1 MQTKLNENQIRLSG
15 SYKVIDT
22 LFDNPNPTLIPDVYH
37 KRISSGLKHNLAI
50 FYNRTI
56 QDQIQPC
63 LCGWGDNSLQQLG
76 IDLTGNS
83 GVPFE
88 SPRPIFLEY
97 RKNQYYPL
105 SVSSGL
111 NHTLILAVRSALV
124 EEHLKALNEL
134 EIQTKMG
141 INSQEIM
148 DQLKNYFMDDIK
160 LFYTGRIEYTD
171 LQNQDL
177 SVYELKQQKQQ
188 EQIENFDN
196 GISILIKNP
205 DNVNVFSNFHSPMES
220 AANLPLLEDIHSENK
235 KITIK
240 LTPNQSIHQIQKQN
254 FLTSKMKTI
263 KRALSREDDSIH
275 LNTLQNNQ
283 IQRDTFEINIQS
295 NTKVD
300 YRFIID
306 EIIEIHSMKNLGMF
320 SVIQIACGWSF
331 CMILTRSLQ
340 LFTWGDNRCGN
351 LGLGDTRSRL
361 KPSLVML
368 EFGKPFQVRFI
379 DCQAQHSAAI
389 QLDGKLFTWGQGVNG
404 QLGLNALSN
413 VLLPQKVGGIL
424 EQKNITQ
431 VSCGVFHMAC
441 ITNDGFSFTWGSNTN
456 GQLGLD
462 KDLPQINYPCVVE
475 RLQSYFIIQVT
486 CGYNNTFFFSQNG
499 RLYGCGS
506 NQHNKI
512 GLDYNNY
519 PKNNKNIYL
528 PVELNNTFLKG
539 VSFSKINDLYIYQ
552 IASSFHSTLA
562 LSNKGYLTSW
572 GLNLNGIL
580 GRKISNFSSELLYN
594 LDIDYDD
601 KIEGYIP
608 QRYENSLIPNRVQID
623 YLGFKQQIF
632 VPIYNQQLYRAKKR
646 DFLSSEFVDVQLGTF
661 HTMALTNAGEL
672 YIWGSN
678 ESSQHAIDE
687 LQIEQAY
694 ADQTISKIKINVQT
708 LITSTLPTLLSF
720 FDIKENRRV
729 SFIACGAEYC
739 MAIENRRKI
748 YGWGKN
754 DQGQLGIGV
763 ISTIVHKPTEVQG
776 LDGLLMKQV
785 ACGQIH
791 TLFLSEEGCVY
802 SCGSPT
808 DGKLGLGKRDAIQLF
823 PMKIQSLAKIDK
835 IACGYTH
842 SLALGEDV
850 YIEDD
855 LDDFSLLHNEF
866 NKKVVY
872 SWGSAYESKLGHGE
886 KENLFEPSRIQANF
900 SFRDIFAGGHHSA
913 AIDKER
919 NLIVWGPY
927 QYFGYQK
934 PEEKNKKNSRQEVNE
949 FIRPTLHPRQQLI
962 QQVQKVALGDK
973 YSIVLNNINQVFQW
987 GAFDKTYENKCKE
1000 NPNLSRNQI
1009 NESLMIN
1016 IQKLNTPSPI
1026 ITHIAVANNH
1036 AALISKSQL
1045 YTWGYDMNTGR
1056 LSQGYEFYD
1065 QQLEEQKMIDD
1076 VYQEDQQENQQKEK
1090 AQITDLNSLIENPQA
1105 CQYLNRFLFDKLN
1118 IFNTLQKQKHA
1129 QLKKKQHNKI
1139 QTLEQNIFKDSY
1151 NDLPQ
1156 DFQVEEEL
1164 EEDDEDGIGVK
1175 DIEED
1180 VMADFNDLEKK
1191 KRRDQLRKQT
1201 EMRIKKEQQRL
1212 KQNQQSQL
1220 QQQKPTSIQVK
1231 SSDIRKRTNMKPST
1245 FKTILYES
1253 SMIEQS
1259 QSKILESF
1267 NQNTKDFKKFK
1278 TLEKLYKT
1286 SKNNSPAEKNKMDL
1300 SQSIQKQQIIQIDL
1314 NDFYSDPIRNNTL
1327 YQEIMLQ
1334 GKPELMALIKDE
1346 DGYGIFNFN
1355 NIINLYDKVLN
1366 IQNEVKVDF
1375 SQYKDYMDQQKKM
1388 KTVIQSKIFK
1398 RIQEPPFD
1406 ISEKAQEKNTINE
1419 AYQNHKL
1426 SYSFLLTSLTTHPCY
1441 LIKIYETKKMKE
1453 DDFFNIV
1460 KDIFNDIESNS
1471 RLLKVYIDICKRVL
1485 HIDIKKKSLKNGN
1498 FSLDLNKETSL
1509 SYTFVKLFQLLYES
1523 FTQNMLINRNFRIF
1537 LRQKVLDYCT
1547 SDSGSNSTIQQTL
1560 FVLEKDIIT
1569 DIHGH
1574 SNEEI
1579 IKSVCLQNAY
1589 KITQFFD
1596 QILPQLNF
1604 NANKNDTTIKGA
1616 LPERIRELIQFSQ
1629 DMILKK
1635 IGEENEDKLNQKFLY
1650 MITSNIFKYCEEKI
1664 DRSNLLLKYNFDS
1677 IISIFKQFISGESYE
1692 LLQEDYQVINTY
1704 IKTKE
1709 IEKDIIYKKLMGK
1722 KKVRKINN
1730 GYENITEVYNGSIK
1744 YQDDKILVNLSTLSK
1759 LTKFLH
1765 KNPIHLKQN
1774 STEDF
1779 IFAFVEELSKDNTSF
1794 FYQELDQKDD
1804 KKVCVKLKNRLFYH
1818 FETEGFKRCIECGIY
1833 LPSSHLKSQ
1842 DHNLIERFL
1851 IYNPEEIESLA
1862 IQFIKRIP
1870 NKSTYDQIFGG
1881 KKQFE
1886 QFINKLISNYK
1897 RDGKILEAKILQ
1909 NFKKKFENHILQ
1921 KQNEESYDF
1930 ESAQQKNPQLEY
1942 LQSLKR
1948 MLDKKTMQ
1956 ILSYYQKMQSLY
1968 KVFFELRQSL
1978 QAQIKLIPVKKA
1990 QQFLILNNCH
2000 FGLAN
2005 TELQQLLDSNP
2016 NSVIERIQ
2024 SQLHSKDMS
2033 KDIYANID
2041 FFSKY
2046 NLNKVIQNI
2055 RNLNINGDFISI
2067 YMFGEYSYNS
2077 LKLKK
2082 VVKQIDDKIISYI
2095 SEYIDFKKVKS
2106 IEQIEDCMF
2115 YIISNFEKNKI
2126 TIDAVYKEQG
2136 SSIIN
2141 AICGSKK
2148 FKQFRIDH
2156 FTITNNQLKEMRK
2169 QSLSQDASKLN
2180 LKLGYT
2186 TFLLKGFLKL
2196 IGKIEDNKT
2205 IYQQIYISNTL

>member
-15 SYKVIDT
+15 AYKVIEK
-22 LFDNPNPTLIPDVYH
+22 LFDNPNPTFIPDIYH
-37 KRISSGLKHNLAI
+37 KRIASGLKHNLAI

-63 LCGWGDNSLQQLG
+63 LCGWGNNSLQQLG
-76 IDLTGNS
+76 IDLTGRS
-83 GVPFE
+83 EESFE

-124 EEHLKALNEL
+124 EEHQKALNEV
-134 EIQTKMG
+134 EIQIKMG
-141 INSQEIM
+141 INQQEIM
-148 DQLKNYFMDDIK
+148 DQLKNDFMDDIR

-177 SVYELKQQKQQ
+177 CVYEPKEYKQQDY
-188 EQIENFDN
+188 IENFDN
-196 GISILIKNP
+196 GMSIQIKNP
-205 DNVNVFSNFHSPMES
+205 DNVQVFSNFNSPMES
-220 AANLPLLEDIHSENK
+220 ATNLPLLEDMHSENINK
-235 KITIK
+235 KITIQ
-240 LTPNQSIHQIQKQN
+240 LTPNQALQQAQKSN

-263 KRALSREDDSIH
+263 KRALSREDDSIY
-275 LNTLQNNQ
+275 LNTPHNNQ
-283 IQRDTFEINIQS
+283 IQRDSFEINIQS

-306 EIIEIHSMKNLGMF
+306 EVIEIHQMKNLGLF
-320 SVIQIACGWSF
+320 SVIQVACGWSF
-331 CMILTRSLQ
+331 CMILTRSNQ
-340 LFTWGDNRCGN
+340 LFSWGDNRCGN

-361 KPSLVML
+361 KPSLVLL
-368 EFGKPFQVRFI
+368 EFGKQFQVRFI

-389 QLDGKLFTWGQGVNG
+389 QLDGKLFTWGQGLNG
-404 QLGLNALSN
+404 QLGINALSN
-413 VLLPQKVGGIL
+413 VLLPQRVGGIL

-441 ITNDGFSFTWGSNTN
+441 TTNDGFCYTW
-456 GQLGLD
+456 
-462 KDLPQINYPCVVE
+462 
-475 RLQSYFIIQVT
+475 
-486 CGYNNTFFFSQNG
+486 
-499 RLYGCGS
+499 
-506 NQHNKI
+506 
-512 GLDYNNY
+512 
-519 PKNNKNIYL
+519 
-528 PVELNNTFLKG
+528 ELNNTFLKG

-552 IASSFHSTLA
+552 IQSSFHCTFA

-572 GLNLNGIL
+572 GLNVQGIL
-580 GRKISNFSSELLYN
+580 GRKISTFSSEGLCN

-608 QRYENSLIPNRVQID
+608 QRYENSLIPNRVQIE
-623 YLGFKQQIF
+623 YLGFNQQIF
-632 VPIYNQQLYRAKKR
+632 VPIYNQQLFRAKKR
-646 DFLSSEFVDVQLGTF
+646 DFISSEFVDVQLGSF

-694 ADQTISKIKINVQT
+694 ADQTQTKIKINVQT
-708 LITSTLPTLLSF
+708 LITSTLPTLVNF

-785 ACGQIH
+785 ACGQVH
-791 TLFLSEEGCVY
+791 TLFLSEEGYVY

-823 PMKIQSLAKIDK
+823 PMKIQSLVKIDK

-850 YIEDD
+850 FIEDD
-855 LDDFSLLHNEF
+855 LDDFNQLQNEF

-886 KENLFEPSRIQANF
+886 KENLFEPSRVQANF
-900 SFRDIFAGGHHSA
+900 NFRDIFAGGHHSA
-913 AIDKER
+913 AIDKEH

-934 PEEKNKKNSRQEVNE
+934 PEEKNKKNNRQDVNE
-949 FIRPTLHPRQQLI
+949 FIRPTLHPRQSLI

-987 GAFDKTYENKCKE
+987 GVFDKTYENKCKE
-1000 NPNLSRNQI
+1000 NPNLTRNQI

-1016 IQKLNTPSPI
+1016 IQRLNAPSSI

-1076 VYQEDQQENQQKEK
+1076 VYQEEQQENQQKEK
-1090 AQITDLNSLIENPQA
+1090 AQVTDLNSLIEHPQA
-1105 CQYLNRFLFDKLN
+1105 CQYLNRFMHDKLN

-1129 QLKKKQHNKI
+1129 QLKKKQHHKI
-1139 QTLEQNIFKDSY
+1139 QNQEQYRFRDSY

-1156 DFQVEEEL
+1156 DYQVEEEL
-1164 EEDDEDGIGVK
+1164 EEDDEDGIGTK

-1180 VMADFNDLEKK
+1180 VMADFHDIEKK

-1201 EMRIKKEQQRL
+1201 EMRIRKEQQ
-1212 KQNQQSQL
+1212 KQKQYQL
-1220 QQQKPTSIQVK
+1220 SIQQQQKHTSIQVK
-1231 SSDIRKRTNMKPST
+1231 SSDIRKRTYLKPST
-1245 FKTILYES
+1245 YKTILYES
-1253 SMIEQS
+1253 SMVEQS
-1259 QSKILESF
+1259 QSKLIESF

-1278 TLEKLYKT
+1278 TLEKIYKT
-1286 SKNNSPAEKNKMDL
+1286 SKNNSPTEKNKMDL
-1300 SQSIQKQQIIQIDL
+1300 SQSIQKPQINLIDL
-1314 NDFYSDPIRNNTL
+1314 SDFYTDPIRNNTL

-1334 GKPELMALIKDE
+1334 GKPELMSLIKDE

-1355 NIINLYDKVLN
+1355 NIISLYDKVIN
-1366 IQNEVKVDF
+1366 IQNEVKLDF
-1375 SQYKDYMDQQKKM
+1375 NQYKDFMEYQIKM

-1398 RIQEPPFD
+1398 RIQEPPFY
-1406 ISEKAQEKNTINE
+1406 ITEKNQEKNLINE
-1419 AYQNHKL
+1419 AYYNHKL
-1426 SYSFLLTSLTTHPCY
+1426 AYSYLLTSLTTHPCY
-1441 LIKIYETKKMKE
+1441 LIKIYETKKMKD

-1485 HIDIKKKSLKNGN
+1485 YLDIRKKSFKNIY

-1523 FTQNMLINRNFRIF
+1523 FTQSMLINRNFRIF
-1537 LRQKVLDYCT
+1537 LRQKILDYCT
-1547 SDSGSNSTIQQTL
+1547 SDTGSNSIIQQTL
-1560 FVLEKDIIT
+1560 FVLKKDIIGN
-1569 DIHGH
+1569 IHGH

-1604 NANKNDTTIKGA
+1604 NANKNDTTIRGA
-1616 LPERIRELIQFSQ
+1616 LPEKLRELIQFSQ
-1629 DMILKK
+1629 DLILKK

-1650 MITSNIFKYCEEKI
+1650 MITSNIFKYCEDKI
-1664 DRSNLLLKYNFDS
+1664 DRSNQLLKYNFDS
-1677 IISIFKQFISGESYE
+1677 IILIFKQFISGESFEYQSE
-1692 LLQEDYQVINTY
+1692 EYQVINTY

-1709 IEKDIIYKKLMGK
+1709 IEKDIIYKKFMGK
-1722 KKVRKINN
+1722 KKARKINN

-1744 YQDDKILVNLSTLSK
+1744 YQDDKIMVNLSTLCK

-1765 KNPIHLKQN
+1765 KNPISLKQN
-1774 STEDF
+1774 VSEDF
-1779 IFAFVEELSKDNTSF
+1779 IHSFIEELSKDTTSF
-1794 FYQELDQKDD
+1794 IYNDLDQKDE
-1804 KKVCVKLKNRLFYH
+1804 KIVCVKLKNRLFYH
-1818 FETEGFKRCIECGIY
+1818 FETEGFKRCTDCGIY
-1833 LPSSHLKSQ
+1833 LPSSHLKSS

-1881 KKQFE
+1881 KMQFE
-1886 QFINKLISNYK
+1886 QFINRLISNYYK
-1897 RDGKILEAKILQ
+1897 DGQILDAKVLQ
-1909 NFKKKFENHILQ
+1909 NFKKKFDNYILQ

-1930 ESAQQKNPQLEY
+1930 EAAQQKNPQLEY

-1968 KVFFELRQSL
+1968 KVFFELKQSL
-1978 QAQIKLIPVKKA
+1978 QDQIKQITVKKA

-2005 TELQQLLDSNP
+2005 TELQPLLDSNP
-2016 NSVIERIQ
+2016 NSVIEKVQ

-2033 KDIYANID
+2033 KDIYSNID

-2055 RNLNINGDFISI
+2055 KNLNMNGDFISI

-2082 VVKQIDDKIISYI
+2082 VVKQVDDKIISYI
-2095 SEYIDFKKVKS
+2095 SEYIDFQKNISMEK
-2106 IEQIEDCMF
+2106 IQDCMF

-2136 SSIIN
+2136 SSILN
-2141 AICGSKK
+2141 AICGGKK

-2156 FTITNNQLKEMRK
+2156 FTITADQLKDMRK
-2169 QSLSQDASKLN
+2169 QSLTQDASKLN

-2186 TFLLKGFLKL
+2186 IFYLKGFLKL

-2205 IYQQIYISNTL
+2205 IYQQIYISNSL

>member
-15 SYKVIDT
+15 AYKVIDR
-22 LFDNPNPTLIPDVYH
+22 LYDNPNPTLIPDIFH

-50 FYNRTI
+50 FYNKTV

-83 GVPFE
+83 EASFE

-111 NHTLILAVRSALV
+111 NHSLILAVRSALV
-124 EEHLKALNEL
+124 EEHQKALNDI
-134 EIQTKMG
+134 EIQSKMG
-141 INSQEIM
+141 INQQEIM
-148 DQLKNYFMDDIK
+148 DQLKNDFMEDIK
-160 LFYTGRIEYTD
+160 LFYTGRIEYSD

-177 SVYELKQQKQQ
+177 CIYEFKQQKQ
-188 EQIENFDN
+188 EDYIENFDN
-196 GISILIKNP
+196 GMSIQIKNP
-205 DNVNVFSNFHSPMES
+205 DHVNVISNFNSPMES
-220 AANLPLLEDIHSENK
+220 ATNLPLLEDVHSENK
-235 KITIK
+235 KITIQ
-240 LTPNQSIHQIQKQN
+240 LTPNQEIQQLQKQN
-254 FLTSKMKTI
+254 YLTSKMKTI
-263 KRALSREDDSIH
+263 KRALSREDDSIY
-275 LNTLQNNQ
+275 LNTPKNNQ
-283 IQRDTFEINIQS
+283 MYRDSFEINIQS

-306 EIIEIHSMKNLGMF
+306 EVVEITQIKGFSMF

-331 CMILTRSLQ
+331 CMILTRSHQ
-340 LFTWGDNRCGN
+340 LFSWGDNRSGN
-351 LGLGDTRSRL
+351 LGLGDTRYRI
-361 KPSLVML
+361 KPSLVLL

-389 QLDGKLFTWGQGVNG
+389 QLDGKLYTWGQGLNG
-404 QLGLNALSN
+404 QLGINAQSN
-413 VLLPQKVGGIL
+413 MLLPQRVGGIL

-441 ITNDGFSFTWGSNTN
+441 ITNDGFCYTWGSNTN

-519 PKNNKNIYL
+519 SKNSKNIYL

-552 IASSFHSTLA
+552 IQSSFHSTFA

-572 GLNLNGIL
+572 GLNVQGIL
-580 GRKISNFSSELLYN
+580 GRKISTFSSQELCG

-601 KIEGYIP
+601 KVEGYIP
-608 QRYENSLIPNRVQID
+608 QRYENSFIPNRVQID
-623 YLGFKQQIF
+623 YLGFNQQIF

-646 DFLSSEFVDVQLGTF
+646 DFISSEFVDVQLGTF
-661 HTMALTNAGEL
+661 HSMALTNAGEL

-678 ESSQHAIDE
+678 ESSQHAVDD

-694 ADQTISKIKINVQT
+694 VDQAISKIKINVQT
-708 LITSTLPTLLSF
+708 LVTSSLPSLVNF

-739 MAIENRRKI
+739 MAIENRRKV

-754 DQGQLGIGV
+754 DQGQLGIGA

-776 LDGLLMKQV
+776 LEGLLMKQV
-785 ACGQIH
+785 ACGQVH

-835 IACGYTH
+835 VACGYTH

-850 YIEDD
+850 YVDEDF
-855 LDDFSLLHNEF
+855 DDFNLLQNEF

-886 KENLFEPSRIQANF
+886 KENLFEPNRIQANF

-913 AIDKER
+913 AIDKEH

-927 QYFGYQK
+927 IYFGYQK
-934 PEEKNKKNSRQEVNE
+934 PEEKNKKNYRQDVNE

-973 YSIVLNNINQVFQW
+973 YSIVLNNINQIFQW
-987 GAFDKTYENKCKE
+987 GVFDKTYENKCKE
-1000 NPNLSRNQI
+1000 NPNLTRNQI

-1016 IQKLNTPSPI
+1016 IQKINAPSST
-1026 ITHIAVANNH
+1026 ITQIAVANNH
-1036 AALISKSQL
+1036 AALISKNQL

-1090 AQITDLNSLIENPQA
+1090 AQITDLNNLVEHPQS
-1105 CQYLNRFLFDKLN
+1105 CQYLNRFMFDKLN

-1129 QLKKKQHNKI
+1129 QLKKKQHHKI
-1139 QTLEQNIFKDSY
+1139 QNFEQNKYKESY

-1156 DFQVEEEL
+1156 DFQVEEEI

-1201 EMRIKKEQQRL
+1201 EIRIKKQEQRQ
-1212 KQNQQSQL
+1212 KQHQL
-1220 QQQKPTSIQVK
+1220 SIQQQQQQTSIQVK
-1231 SSDIRKRTNMKPST
+1231 SSDIRKRTFMKPST
-1245 FKTILYES
+1245 YKTILYES
-1253 SMIEQS
+1253 SMVEQS
-1259 QSKILESF
+1259 QSKILGSF
-1267 NQNTKDFKKFK
+1267 NQNTKEFKKFK
-1278 TLEKLYKT
+1278 TLEKMYKT

-1300 SQSIQKQQIIQIDL
+1300 SLSLQKHQIVQIDI
-1314 NDFYSDPIRNNTL
+1314 NDFYTDPIRNNTL

-1346 DGYGIFNFN
+1346 DGYGIFAFN

-1366 IQNEVKVDF
+1366 IQNEVKMDF
-1375 SQYKDYMDQQKKM
+1375 SKYKEYMEQQIKM

-1398 RIQEPPFD
+1398 RIQEPPFQ
-1406 ISEKAQEKNTINE
+1406 ISEKSNEKNIISE
-1419 AYQNHKL
+1419 AYLNHKL
-1426 SYSFLLTSLTTHPCY
+1426 SYSYLLTQLTTHPCY
-1441 LIKIYETKKMKE
+1441 LIKIYESKKMKE

-1460 KDIFNDIESNS
+1460 KDIFNEIESNT
-1471 RLLKVYIDICKRVL
+1471 RLQKVYIDICKKVL
-1485 HIDIKKKSLKNGN
+1485 HLDIRKKSLKNSN
-1498 FSLDLNKETSL
+1498 FSLDLNKDTSL

-1537 LRQKVLDYCT
+1537 LRQKVLDYCS
-1547 SDSGSNSTIQQTL
+1547 SDTGSNSIIQQTL
-1560 FVLEKDIIT
+1560 FVLKKDIIIN
-1569 DIHGH
+1569 IHGH

-1579 IKSVCLQNAY
+1579 IKSVCIQNAY

-1596 QILPQLNF
+1596 QILPLLNF

-1616 LPERIRELIQFSQ
+1616 LPEKIRELIQFSS

-1650 MITSNIFKYCEEKI
+1650 MITSNIFNYCEQNI

-1677 IISIFKQFISGESYE
+1677 IISIFRQFINGDLGESQSE
-1692 LLQEDYQVINTY
+1692 EYQVINTY
-1704 IKTKE
+1704 IKAKE

-1722 KKVRKINN
+1722 KKQRKINN
-1730 GYENITEVYNGSIK
+1730 GYENITEVYTGSTK

-1765 KNPIHLKQN
+1765 KNPIYLKQN
-1774 STEDF
+1774 SSEDF
-1779 IFAFVEELSKDNTSF
+1779 IFQLIEQLSKDTTSF
-1794 FYQELDQKDD
+1794 IYQELDQKDE
-1804 KKVCVKLKNRLFYH
+1804 KRVCVKLKNRLFYH
-1818 FETEGFKRCIECGIY
+1818 FETEGFKRCTDCGIY
-1833 LPSSHLKSQ
+1833 LPQSHLKSS

-1881 KKQFE
+1881 KIQFE
-1886 QFINKLISNYK
+1886 QFINKQISNFY
-1897 RDGKILEAKILQ
+1897 REGQILDAKALQ
-1909 NFKKKFENHILQ
+1909 NFKKKFDNYILQ

-1948 MLDKKTMQ
+1948 LLDKKTMQ

-1968 KVFFELRQSL
+1968 RVFFELRKSL
-1978 QAQIKLIPVKKA
+1978 QDQIKLIPVKKG

-2016 NSVIERIQ
+2016 NSVIEKVQ

-2041 FFSKY
+2041 FFSKH

-2055 RNLNINGDFISI
+2055 KNQNMSGDFVSI

-2082 VVKQIDDKIISYI
+2082 VVKQIDDKIITYI
-2095 SEYIDFKKVKS
+2095 SEYVGFKKIKS
-2106 IEQIEDCMF
+2106 VEQIEDCLF

-2136 SSIIN
+2136 SSILN
-2141 AICGSKK
+2141 AICGGKK

-2156 FTITNNQLKEMRK
+2156 FTITPDQLKDMRK
-2169 QSLSQDASKLN
+2169 QSLTQEGSKLN

-2205 IYQQIYISNTL
+2205 IYQQIYISNSL